1 MLTLNRAGLAAG
13 TFLVVIHLV
22 WAGLVSFGVAQ
33 SWFDLWLN
41 THFIQ
46 IIYYTMKPF
55 GRFSAWTINFD
66 KLHYWLS
73 FRIWAYCFCENV

>member
-1 MLTLNRAGLAAG
+1 MLTLNRAGLTAG

-46 IIYYTMKPF
+46 IIYTMKPF
-55 GRFSAWTINFD
+55 DISLLGG
-66 KLHYWLS
+66 
-73 FRIWAYCFCENV
+73 CEQKCYLGMS